1 MISPT
6 NIIILL
12 GLIIILF
19 LFYILAFRMKWREI
33 WAFLLPPL
41 AQKIPPYITPNQL
54 SITGF
59 FILIIAALFIYL
71 AKFNYFFFLWVAVVG
86 WLYAIIDS
94 LDGILARIRNQTSN
108 TGIFLDQTL
117 GQVNELI
124 ILFALILGGYIRTE
138 LVVTTMIGGLFYS
151 FISIQSQA
159 LTGSRLPETDR
170 PRWLMLAFL
179 LVLLAF
185 FIKFSGLET
194 FSVSGM
200 KIRSL
205 DAFFIIV
212 PIYYLA
218 ITLYRICFLWRT
230 LKKIDQEGRPA

>member
-1 MISPT
+1 M
-6 NIIILL
+6 
-12 GLIIILF
+12 IIILF

-33 WAFLLPPL
+33 WASLLPPL
-41 AQKIPPYITPNQL
+41 VQKIPPYITPNQL

-71 AKFNYFFFLWVAVVG
+71 AKFNYFFFLWAAVVG
-86 WLYAIIDS
+86 WIYALFDS

-117 GQVNELI
+117 GEVNELV
-124 ILFALILGGYIRTE
+124 ILFSLILGGHIRAE
-138 LVVTTMIGGLFYS
+138 LVVATMIGGLFYS
-151 FISIQSQA
+151 FISNQSQA
-159 LTGSRLPETDR
+159 LTGSRLPESDR
-170 PRWLMLAFL
+170 PRWLMLGFL
-179 LVLLAF
+179 LLLVAF
-185 FIKFSGLET
+185 FVKFSGLET
-194 FSVSGM
+194 FNISGM

-218 ITLYRICFLWRT
+218 ITLYRTYFLWGE
-230 LKKIDQEGRPA
+230 LKKLDQGKRRP